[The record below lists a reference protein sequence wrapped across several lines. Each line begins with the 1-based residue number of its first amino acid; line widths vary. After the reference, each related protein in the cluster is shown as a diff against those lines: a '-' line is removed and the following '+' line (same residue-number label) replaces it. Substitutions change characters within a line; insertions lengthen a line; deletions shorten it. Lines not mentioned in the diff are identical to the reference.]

1 MPAILIFSQV
11 SHSHCG
17 HFTCELTA
25 SRGRA
30 IMVTEVKG
38 VRNTVAEMVLA
49 GLVII
54 VLTVRETKLAATL
67 SRQMGASSRLARAG

>member
-1 MPAILIFSQV
+1 
-11 SHSHCG
+11 
-17 HFTCELTA
+17 
-25 SRGRA
+25 
-30 IMVTEVKG
+30 MVTEVKG
-38 VRNTVAEMVLA
+38 VRNTVTEMVLA